1 MKRRKKYV
9 RPDLETVYS
18 YDFETELMYGGTFGG
33 GGGLADPGFSTGSG
47 GTSGNLG
54 GSEDED
60 DSDRAK
66 AGTWGNIWDD
76 DF

>member
-33 GGGLADPGFSTGSG
+33 GGATGGLPSGSG
-47 GTSGNLG
+47 GGSGNLG
-54 GSEDED
+54 GSEDEG

-66 AGTWGNIWDD
+66 GGTWGNIWDD

>member
-1 MKRRKKYV
+1 M

-33 GGGLADPGFSTGSG
+33 GGATGGLPSGSG
-47 GTSGNLG
+47 GSASSIGPSTPDDS
-54 GSEDED
+54 D

-66 AGTWGNIWDD
+66 GGIWGNIWDD